1 MLTMGKFFS
10 AFLLF
15 GLLITDQ
22 AIAENYSD
30 MKPLKLDVPEMK
42 PELVSIN
49 EAPFTNEFYSESV
62 TPATFGDFD
71 FFKSKT
77 NPDVKPYKVMDDLSF
92 VGVPVF
98 LAGWIIKS
106 EKNNFKQDSKTKAS
120 LLTNFKTSI
129 DDYSQFFGPVAT
141 VGLKLAGVEGRSDW
155 PRMVSSAMMSYAI
168 MAAFV
173 NGIKYT
179 AKEMRPDGTSANSW
193 PSGHTATSF
202 VGAMLMHK
210 EYGMTRSPWY
220 SVAGFG
226 VATATGVMRIMNN
239 RHWISDVLSGAGIG
253 IMSTEL
259 GYAIGDA
266 LFKGK
271 GLLRNDF
278 EGNLNNPSFFSI
290 SMGVGLGMKN
300 IEFDTDDFEYE
311 EDAKE
316 DVESTRIDFHT
327 ASVVD
332 AEGAYFFNK
341 YIGIGGRLRVRAM
354 TAKGW
359 SNFVDGAYDDAQTIT
374 GLLGLRR
381 AVDLYPDWGE
391 NPDKDYSLPE
401 SEEKAL
407 NDIIGKQDVVIESD
421 HLTEFYANVG
431 LYFNVPLSERF
442 SLGSKLLIGRSMTQ
456 ELEIKST
463 ISGNVA
469 NFDYTV
475 RIDNGTVNENET
487 KITSIKEGVPYETS
501 WDYLTLGGDNSTT
514 YGTGLS
520 LTYRYKSNFAWK
532 VFVDY
537 DYSKKTYTLTYDPLR
552 FMKTAMPSAEKFLQA
567 YDLDIEAEHYKKTR
581 KNNFYTIG
589 ASFAVTF

>member
-1 MLTMGKFFS
+1 
-10 AFLLF
+10 
-15 GLLITDQ
+15 
-22 AIAENYSD
+22 
-30 MKPLKLDVPEMK
+30 
-42 PELVSIN
+42 
-49 EAPFTNEFYSESV
+49 
-62 TPATFGDFD
+62 
-71 FFKSKT
+71 
-77 NPDVKPYKVMDDLSF
+77 
-92 VGVPVF
+92 
-98 LAGWIIKS
+98 
-106 EKNNFKQDSKTKAS
+106 
-120 LLTNFKTSI
+120 
-129 DDYSQFFGPVAT
+129 
-141 VGLKLAGVEGRSDW
+141 
-155 PRMVSSAMMSYAI
+155 
-168 MAAFV
+168 
-173 NGIKYT
+173 
-179 AKEMRPDGTSANSW
+179 
-193 PSGHTATSF
+193 
-202 VGAMLMHK
+202 
-210 EYGMTRSPWY
+210 MTRSPWY

-359 SNFVDGAYDDAQTIT
+359 SDFVDGAYDDAQTIT
-374 GLLGLRR
+374 QLLGLRR

-391 NPDKDYSLPE
+391 NPDKEYSLPE

-407 NDIIGKQDVVIESD
+407 NDIIRKQDVVIESD

-487 KITSIKEGVPYETS
+487 KITSIKEGAPYETS

-537 DYSKKTYTLTYDPLR
+537 DYSKKTYTLTYDPMR